1 MTIAFNM
8 HCEVKFFKVVVTLVR
23 IQLLKD
29 ENLNV
34 QYCKCGYD
42 FTPIRSFTNA
52 WRFGQPW
59 SGLPR
64 AKAMDK
70 DGL

>member
-8 HCEVKFFKVVVTLVR
+8 HCKVKFFKVVVSLVR

-29 ENLNV
+29 ENLNAATT
-34 QYCKCGYD
+34 YP
-42 FTPIRSFTNA
+42 PIKSFTNA
-52 WRFGQPW
+52 WRFGLPW
-59 SGLPR
+59 S
-64 AKAMDK
+64 KAMDK